1 MHAEPLSPFAELA
14 MTGYNNNLDPK
25 DMEADGTVNKNP
37 KKNVLEVKLST
48 LEGVAVQDGGLS
60 AWLVV
65 LAAFWIFFMMVI

>member
-1 MHAEPLSPFAELA
+1 MPNLSPFAELS

-25 DMEADGTVNKNP
+25 AMESDGTVNKNP